1 MTSDVSTADAEK
13 PRTLTNIGTSLVISS
28 VLGSTLGIVI
38 AQWLDNFGDGL
49 AAELLGG
56 DAVVFNNRVVITGD
70 VSDLAFGGGFAL
82 CLLVGFLALFAYPT
96 QRGYGIPRLTFL
108 WMLLHFLRQGLVQ
121 AVSLPFAEGG
131 YLDHL
136 LQVDS
141 QLSLAYGTLEAPP
154 VLEIVIAVAGAV
166 GLLLIALSAAS
177 AFLAYTPH
185 RRFVS
190 DSRKRVTFV
199 LWVAVIPAVASA
211 FLAIPFFVPDTERLV
226 IRSLPLVAVIFL
238 ATLAAAPGSTTV
250 IGPEDERSTPWP
262 WGLGA
267 TLVVLLVF
275 YLAVV
280 QGGISVDPRQWG

>member
-13 PRTLTNIGTSLVISS
+13 PRTLTSIGTSLVIAS

-82 CLLVGFLALFAYPT
+82 CLLIGFLALFAYPA

-108 WMLLHFLRQGLVQ
+108 WMLLHVLRQGLVQ
-121 AVSLPFAEGG
+121 AVSLPF
-131 YLDHL
+131 DD
-136 LQVDS
+136 DS

-154 VLEIVIAVAGAV
+154 GLDMVIAAAGAV

-190 DSRKRVTFV
+190 DARKRLTFV

-238 ATLAAAPGSTTV
+238 ATLAAAPGTTTV

-267 TLVVLLVF
+267 TLIVLLVF